1 MDWKIAAEWAAG
13 SNQELASW
21 AGRNY
26 LMDSPSL
33 KILRKEKITLKI
45 TTKMWNPQPFPF
57 LPRTINPCLPVV
69 PLKKECPL
77 SRDQQGADMWKRNG
91 LGVWLKTHK
100 LHSSTF
106 SINPQWMW
114 WSSSSQDCF
123 GYRIYAYIYLYIT
136 IIQYIVYIL
145 GLHGLG
151 IRGQLTGNRFLSSM

>member
-1 MDWKIAAEWAAG
+1 MDWKIAGEWAAG
-13 SNQELASW
+13 SNHELASW

-57 LPRTINPCLPVV
+57 LSRTINPCLPVA

-77 SRDQQGADMWKRNG
+77 SRHQQGADMWNRNG

-100 LHSSTF
+100 LHSSSF

-114 WSSSSQDCF
+114 WSRSSQDCF
-123 GYRIYAYIYLYIT
+123 GYRIYALYIFIT
-136 IIQYIVYIL
+136 RIQYIVYTL
-145 GLHGLG
+145 WLHGWG